1 MGYQKVLVPVSGKF
15 RFERAARALE
25 HALQIVHADGEIC
38 ILHCA
43 DEKTHLIAGETHR
56 KQVMQDTGEAE
67 KLFCPLVERT
77 KNAGIA
83 YSVHIVEGSPVTQ
96 IPRFASENAF
106 NVVVLCTGKPN
117 DPDEPGDRVMGS
129 VTERVYKYLNIPL
142 FIVH

>member
-25 HALQIVHADGEIC
+25 HALQIVREDGEIC
-38 ILHCA
+38 FLHCA
-43 DEKTHLIAGETHR
+43 DEKTHLITGEAHR
-56 KQVMQDTGEAE
+56 KQVMQDSSAAE
-67 KLFCPLVERT
+67 KLLSPLVERT

-83 YSVHIVEGSPVTQ
+83 HSVRIIEGSPVTQ
-96 IPRFASENAF
+96 LPRFASENMI
-106 NVVVLCTGKPN
+106 NVVVLCTGRPN

-129 VTERVYKYLNIPL
+129 VTERVYKHLNIPL